1 MTNTS
6 QVSLRPSKRLKNP
19 SVSFS
24 PVEIS
29 DSSMDDLP
37 ASSASNK
44 NSSPSG
50 HASKKHKA
58 DSVDFKPEDL
68 QLFWSS
74 VEKAKFIAFKDRTSA
89 PGRVI
94 CLNQLEGSHCPVK
107 MFYANLRVSK
117 DNGELE
123 TLVLGYR
130 IVLSQDLLEKVF
142 GTKFSGRIP
151 FFSGNWPDDFEKGS
165 NLSDFGPST
174 ICFEHRIL
182 AHIVATTLLPRKSSL
197 SSLTIR
203 DVFVVYCLI
212 RKIKIYWAEWFLG
225 YMEESS
231 QDSSGSASL
240 PYGMVISRILKV
252 VGVDLSEYTA
262 NKISA
267 TYDLT
272 TFASMG
278 YTFENGRWTK
288 KALSKPKVGFSDK
301 EKATATS
308 EIDILKI
315 KHMLAAVVDGLQK
328 VQDSLSSIST
338 LSEGTSSGM
347 GNLKLQLNHLRSE
360 VVKSFNKVLNQ
371 VDSKAARVEVSQNEL
386 ATAVQRGN
394 VFVLVVI
401 EEGDGD
407 IVLGDLA
414 YSERLRDFGYC
425 RCFRIEEVLRAISRM
440 SRGRATGPDEILVEF
455 WKSTNKAGIEW
466 LTRLF
471 NVIFRTAK
479 MPDEWRWSTMVPLYK
494 NKGDIQNYN
503 NYRGV
508 KLLSHTLKIWERVVE
523 IRVRR
528 GVPIF

>member
-1 MTNTS
+1 MCVSSMTNTS
-6 QVSLRPSKRLKNP
+6 QVSLRQNKRLKNP
-19 SVSFS
+19 SVSSS

-37 ASSASNK
+37 ASSTSNIK
-44 NSSPSG
+44 SSPSL

-74 VEKAKFIAFKDRTSA
+74 VEKAKFMAFKDRISA

-94 CLNQLEGSHCPVK
+94 CLNQLESSHCHVSMYFNFQKLHLFFLLCENEVFEEPVK

-142 GTKFSGRIP
+142 GTKFYGRIP
-151 FFSGNWPDDFEKGS
+151 FFSGNWPADFEVTLEEATQAIAEKGS

-174 ICFEHRIL
+174 MSFEHRIL

-212 RKIKIYWAEWFLG
+212 KKIKINWAEWFLG

-267 TYDLT
+267 TYNLT

-278 YTFENGRWTK
+278 YTLANGRWTK
-288 KALSKPKVGFSDK
+288 KALSKPKVGFLDE

-308 EIDILKI
+308 EIDILKVSVAELMKETMEI
-315 KHMLAAVVDGLQK
+315 KHTLAAVVDGLEK

-338 LSEGTSSGM
+338 LSKGTSSGM

-371 VDSKAARVEVSQNEL
+371 VDSKATRVEVPQTEL
-386 ATAVQRGN
+386 ATAVQSSY
-394 VFVLVVI
+394 FSLSKLTKKTYHSF
-401 EEGDGD
+401 EG
-407 IVLGDLA
+407 IINTRNYFLA
-414 YSERLRDFGYC
+414 DR
-425 RCFRIEEVLRAISRM
+425 
-440 SRGRATGPDEILVEF
+440 
-455 WKSTNKAGIEW
+455 
-466 LTRLF
+466 
-471 NVIFRTAK
+471 
-479 MPDEWRWSTMVPLYK
+479 
-494 NKGDIQNYN
+494 
-503 NYRGV
+503 
-508 KLLSHTLKIWERVVE
+508 
-523 IRVRR
+523 
-528 GVPIF
+528 